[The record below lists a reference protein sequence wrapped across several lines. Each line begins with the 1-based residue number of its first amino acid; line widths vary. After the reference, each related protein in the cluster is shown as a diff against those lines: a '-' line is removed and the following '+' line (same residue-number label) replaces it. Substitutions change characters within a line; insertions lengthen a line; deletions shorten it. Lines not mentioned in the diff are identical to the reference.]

1 MERRDSVEIKG
12 KFLQGFK
19 VTEILGES
27 YEGIFVE
34 TWILKFP
41 QGRKRRSRKLSLGRD
56 FITSYLRKLIIWRE
70 SCVVTPIEY
79 NEVAI

>member
-34 TWILKFP
+34 TWIFKAKETLTWERFHH
-41 QGRKRRSRKLSLGRD
+41 KLPPEVNNLARILCRD
-56 FITSYLRKLIIWRE
+56 TNR
-70 SCVVTPIEY
+70 VQ
-79 NEVAI
+79 